1 MSETP
6 DPKPKPDEEPPQRA
20 TAGQP
25 AEGETPAGDAPYSSD
40 EEAEVAARLESL
52 GYM

>member
-1 MSETP
+1 MTETP
-6 DPKPKPDEEPPQRA
+6 HPKPPSGEKDAEPEQEPGEEDEQ
-20 TAGQP
+20 
-25 AEGETPAGDAPYSSD
+25 PYSSD

>member
-1 MSETP
+1 MTETP
-6 DPKPKPDEEPPQRA
+6 HPDRDGRRPPEPAEQPEPKPE
-20 TAGQP
+20 
-25 AEGETPAGDAPYSSD
+25 AEGEQPYSSD

>member
-1 MSETP
+1 MTETP
-6 DPKPKPDEEPPQRA
+6 HPERPSGERQSEPEPKPEQEDQ
-20 TAGQP
+20 Q
-25 AEGETPAGDAPYSSD
+25 PYSSD

>member
-6 DPKPKPDEEPPQRA
+6 DPKRPAAEQQPPSPADEAKPEDDERDE
-20 TAGQP
+20 
-25 AEGETPAGDAPYSSD
+25 DAYSSD

>member
-1 MSETP
+1 MFETP
-6 DPKPKPDEEPPQRA
+6 DPKPEPDEEPQD
-20 TAGQP
+20 P
-25 AEGETPAGDAPYSSD
+25 AAEDDPYSSD